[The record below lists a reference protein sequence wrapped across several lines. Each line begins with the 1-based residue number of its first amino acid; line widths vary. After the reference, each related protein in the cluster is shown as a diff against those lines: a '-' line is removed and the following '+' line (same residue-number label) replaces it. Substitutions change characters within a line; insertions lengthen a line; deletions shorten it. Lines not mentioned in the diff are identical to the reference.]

1 MIISPT
7 VSYFE
12 EPLLEFKF
20 GQKLVYPRDGL
31 FLYGPVDESK
41 DTKQIR
47 YGVISTPSGLK
58 HFKEWATSIKGFI
71 NTPEPT
77 NRSKENQPHHVP
89 FPGFAEAFGAE
100 WSAEPTIALG
110 EIDPQELAKALR
122 IENRH
127 EAIKSVVDLFVNPI
141 LKKVNSAENPPLF
154 WFVVVPED
162 VFQLG
167 RPQSQVPRGERVRGK
182 VTITRA
188 KAQQLETSP
197 SLFSSD
203 QEEADIYK
211 YAAHFRRQLK
221 ARLLKDKIVTQ
232 LVRETTLAPT
242 SFLNSAGRLLRPVED
257 PATIAW
263 KLGTGCYY
271 KAGGRPWQLADVRPG
286 VCYVGLVYKQN
297 DSSQDRSYSVCA
309 AQMFL
314 SNGDGIV
321 FRGALGPWYHTEK
334 REFHLDRKSAREL
347 ISTVVASYTESHG
360 GPPQELFIHAQ
371 AAFSYE
377 EWEGFSEGCPA
388 ATNLVGIQINDAKDG
403 LKLFRPGKYPV
414 MRGMALKMDDRQA
427 YLWTSGYVPRLDTYI
442 GPETPNPI
450 FVKVLRGECPID
462 TVLKDVLGLTKIN
475 FNSCLLNDRMPVT
488 IKFAN
493 AVGEVLNSAPQ
504 EGDPKLPFKFYI

>member
-47 YGVISTPSGLK
+47 YGVISTPKGLN
-58 HFKEWATSIKGFI
+58 HFKQWALSIKGFI
-71 NTPEPT
+71 NTPAPT
-77 NRSKENQPHHVP
+77 ARSRTNMPHHVP
-89 FPGFAEAFGAE
+89 FPGFTEAFGAE
-100 WSAEPTIALG
+100 WPTEPTISLG
-110 EIDPQELAKALR
+110 EVDPAELSRTLR

-127 EAIKSVVDLFVNPI
+127 EAIRSAVDLFVNPI
-141 LKKVNSAENPPLF
+141 LKAVNSKENPPSF
-154 WFVVVPED
+154 WFVVIPED

-167 RPQSQVPRGERVRGK
+167 RPQSVVPKGEKIRGSVNM
-182 VTITRA
+182 TRA
-188 KAQQLETSP
+188 KAQKLQSEP

-203 QEEADIYK
+203 KDEAEVYK

-221 ARLLKDKIVTQ
+221 ARLLKHRIVTQ
-232 LVRETTLAPT
+232 LVRETTLAPDA
-242 SFLNSAGRLLRPVED
+242 FLKSSGQLLRPIED
-257 PATIAW
+257 AATIAW

-286 VCYVGLVYKQN
+286 VCYVGLVYKQD
-297 DSSQDRSYSVCA
+297 DSSQDRRYSVCA

-314 SNGDGIV
+314 SNGEGIV
-321 FRGALGPWYHTEK
+321 FRGALGPWYQTEK
-334 REFHLDRKSAREL
+334 REFHLNRESARAL
-347 ISTVVASYTESHG
+347 ISTVVSEYAESHG
-360 GPPQELFIHAQ
+360 APPKELFIHAQ
-371 AAFSYE
+371 AAFSDD
-377 EWEGFSEGCPA
+377 EWQGFLDGCPN
-388 ATNLVGIQINDAKDG
+388 TINLVGIQITDAKDG
-403 LKLFRPGKYPV
+403 LKLFRPGEYPV
-414 MRGMALKMDDRQA
+414 MRGMALKLNDWQA
-427 YLWTSGYVPRLDTYI
+427 YLWTAGYVPRLDTYM

-450 FVKVLRGECPID
+450 FIKVLRGQCPLD

-475 FNSCLLNDRMPVT
+475 FNSCLLSDRMPVT

-493 AVGEVLNSAPQ
+493 AVGDVLTSAPLDG
-504 EGDPKLPFKFYI
+504 EPKLPFKFYI